1 MIDERISHLGIHTNE
16 AATEQLFTLIK
27 WWRMMMWWTWSLYF
41 VFCLYLCLCCI
52 VSVSLPNFRWI
63 KIYILWMDH
72 VFCVRY
78 PITGTVLPMR
88 NDRASVGKI
97 LLGLTISTNV
107 AEIVSQSNPVRSGSQ
122 INRWKEANVI
132 LVPEVYPARSIT
144 SDLRPIADCDAR
156 GRF

>member
-1 MIDERISHLGIHTNE
+1 
-16 AATEQLFTLIK
+16 
-27 WWRMMMWWTWSLYF
+27 
-41 VFCLYLCLCCI
+41 
-52 VSVSLPNFRWI
+52 
-63 KIYILWMDH
+63 MDH
-72 VFCVRY
+72 VFCVRH

-97 LLGLTISTNV
+97 LLGLTISTSV

-132 LVPEVYPARSIT
+132 LVPEVYTARSIT

-156 GRF
+156 GKVLESFVGSWILQTVESNLDGRQYGGLKRRSTTHTP